1 MSGPF
6 GVDVVPLVEILD
18 LKEDTN
24 WFKPKME
31 EMIVKATIKESAIKL
46 FAQQIDLINYLN
58 ILCKYLPCQKS

>member
-1 MSGPF
+1 MSGLI
-6 GVDVVPLVEILD
+6 GVDVVPLVEIQD

-46 FAQQIDLINYLN
+46 FAQQIDLTNYLN
-58 ILCKYLPCQKS
+58 IRKYLPCQKS

>member
-58 ILCKYLPCQKS
+58 TYM

>member
-46 FAQQIDLINYLN
+46 FAQQIDLTNYLN
-58 ILCKYLPCQKS
+58 IRVKKAKILST

>member
-1 MSGPF
+1 MSGLF
-6 GVDVVPLVEILD
+6 GVDVVPLVEIQD

-31 EMIVKATIKESAIKL
+31 EMIVKATIKESAIKI

-58 ILCKYLPCQKS
+58 ICKNLPCQKS

>member
-1 MSGPF
+1 MSGLF
-6 GVDVVPLVEILD
+6 GVDVVPLVEIQD

-46 FAQQIDLINYLN
+46 FAQQIDLIKYLN
-58 ILCKYLPCQKS
+58 ICKYLPCQKN

>member
-31 EMIVKATIKESAIKL
+31 EMNVKATIKESAIKL

-58 ILCKYLPCQKS
+58 TCTWILLNK